1 MRIFVVS
8 KPTFMSMNTILRHIS
23 HLLLADGYVSVSGV
37 GAFVRQHC
45 GAAVAADGALSAP
58 YDAVCFDACDT
69 GATSDALSCSIARAE
84 GVSPDEAVRMMND
97 GIAAL
102 RSALGRGEEVYV
114 PHAGHLA
121 YDRGSG
127 RITFSAEDGLKLKP
141 LSGPAVPAA
150 EEPAVTAAG
159 SDERLEERRRS
170 LARSLQRTASSAAA
184 IAVLVLLAF
193 VISQMPTRTE
203 FRRQM
208 ASLGFER
215 FASAE
220 EPAEAHD
227 TAEELSSSSSSSSL
241 VLILNTPDD
250 GTAPAKV
257 RRSVPK
263 AEQTEAP
270 GRYCLIV
277 ASLANQDEADR
288 YLAAHSTE
296 DMPLKLL
303 PYHDRIRVYA
313 LSGGDIGELEIA
325 GRNLGVY
332 ERYPQAWIC
341 RR

>member
-1 MRIFVVS
+1 MCIFVVS
-8 KPTFMSMNTILRHIS
+8 KPTFMGMNTILRHIS

-37 GAFVRQHC
+37 GVFVRQHC
-45 GAAVAADGALSAP
+45 GATVASDGALTAP

-69 GATSDALSCSIARAE
+69 GATSEVLSCSIARAE
-84 GVSPDEAVRMMND
+84 GVTPDEAVRMMND
-97 GIAAL
+97 SIAAL

-114 PHAGHLA
+114 PHAGYLC
-121 YDRGSG
+121 YDRDAG
-127 RITFSAEDGLKLKP
+127 RITFRPEEVRRLRPVCGPGHPSEVR
-141 LSGPAVPAA
+141 PAVAA
-150 EEPAVTAAG
+150 DDDGAK
-159 SDERLEERRRS
+159 LEERRRS

-203 FRRQM
+203 FRQQM

-220 EPAEAHD
+220 EPAA
-227 TAEELSSSSSSSSL
+227 APEELSASASSSQSSL
-241 VLILNTPDD
+241 VLILNTPED

-257 RRSVPK
+257 RRSVAD
-263 AEQTEAP
+263 AEQSAEP

-313 LSGGDIGELEIA
+313 LSGGNIGELEIA